1 MEQINKTNEQLHEEL
16 EQALNNLSEKLANLL
31 HYGSY
36 SFSYLNRDWDDK
48 KLSSACIEVGENKLF
63 LQATDAKY
71 GRKEGTEVRVLLPGN
86 PVNESMLEAWDKQ
99 IIDHDIE
106 YHQRQLNALMKRKE
120 ALNS

>member
-1 MEQINKTNEQLHEEL
+1 MEQIKKTNEQLHEEL
-16 EQALNNLSEKLANLL
+16 EHALNNLSEKLANLL

-63 LQATDAKY
+63 LQATDEKY